1 MYASLGQTHPD
12 KYFEDLLAEAPGAM
26 NFTMFLTMFGEKL
39 QGTDPEDVIKNA
51 FGCFD
56 ENNTGNEQIIFYLW
70 QMLFFSIITFKN
82 NFFINQSKIKY
93 LAFFITFCFV
103 VSLAKM
109 VTLTNNIVYKK
120 SAQYRKYI

>member
-56 ENNTGNEQIIFYLW
+56 ENNTGKEAFTGLELARVPRVPGTRGIF
-70 QMLFFSIITFKN
+70 
-82 NFFINQSKIKY
+82 
-93 LAFFITFCFV
+93 
-103 VSLAKM
+103 
-109 VTLTNNIVYKK
+109 
-120 SAQYRKYI
+120 AQ

>member
-56 ENNTGNEQIIFYLW
+56 ENNTGKEQINF
-70 QMLFFSIITFKN
+70 LFVANVVFQCYRFSK
-82 NFFINQSKIKY
+82 
-93 LAFFITFCFV
+93 
-103 VSLAKM
+103 
-109 VTLTNNIVYKK
+109 
-120 SAQYRKYI
+120 

>member
-56 ENNTGNEQIIFYLW
+56 EENIGEGEFTNYKFL
-70 QMLFFSIITFKN
+70 SIIAYWLIGHLSTP
-82 NFFINQSKIKY
+82 S
-93 LAFFITFCFV
+93 
-103 VSLAKM
+103 
-109 VTLTNNIVYKK
+109 
-120 SAQYRKYI
+120 